1 MGIERLGALVRE
13 KMRAEPRSLLRAIP
27 GVELLEIPDG
37 EQCCGSAGVYNL
49 LEPASAQQI
58 GKRKADNILALRPE
72 ILVTANPG
80 CTLQIRSQLGSAGS
94 GLRTAHPIEVLDASI
109 RGTRELPPRS

>member
-1 MGIERLGALVRE
+1 MVSS
-13 KMRAEPRSLLRAIP
+13 RATGSTFVPFIQAYASSIPPRQR
-27 GVELLEIPDG
+27 EIPDA
-37 EQCCGSAGVYNL
+37 EQCCGSVGVYHL

-58 GKRKADNILALRPE
+58 GKRKADHILALRPE

-94 GLRTAHPIEVLDASI
+94 ALRTAHPIEVLDASI
-109 RGTRELPPRS
+109 RGTRI